1 MSAKLQRKCRFLFLS
16 CASSSSE
23 KKKLKISFSPVLFSS
38 WNLSVWIIPLDQE
51 SALWSSIPK
60 PNSFARNAFRKEG
73 EKKKIFLFSF
83 SILKEAGWI
92 PDAPAYF
99 CLLPHFK
106 AIFSLPKYAR
116 KSNTSP
122 AALGEGPALQLLL
135 SLDGKRETD
144 RDTVDALDIS
154 RSYQCPTKEV
164 WNINAIGN
172 ITWAIK
178 KIKTT
183 LRV

>member
-1 MSAKLQRKCRFLFLS
+1 MLYDPPSPNPTALLVTPLER
-16 CASSSSE
+16 
-23 KKKLKISFSPVLFSS
+23 KKKKKNLFSY
-38 WNLSVWIIPLDQE
+38 
-51 SALWSSIPK
+51 
-60 PNSFARNAFRKEG
+60 
-73 EKKKIFLFSF
+73 

-144 RDTVDALDIS
+144 RDSVDTLDIS
-154 RSYQCPTKEV
+154 TSYHRPTKEV
-164 WNINAIGN
+164 
-172 ITWAIK
+172 
-178 KIKTT
+178 
-183 LRV
+183 

>member
-1 MSAKLQRKCRFLFLS
+1 MSAKLQSKCRFLFLS
-16 CASSSSE
+16 CASSSS
-23 KKKLKISFSPVLFSS
+23 KKKKISFSPVLFCF
-38 WNLSVWIIPLDQE
+38 WNLSVWIISPDQE

-73 EKKKIFLFSF
+73 KKKKIFLFSY
-83 SILKEAGWI
+83 SILKEACWI

-144 RDTVDALDIS
+144 RDTVDASDIS
-154 RSYQCPTKEV
+154 RSYHSPTKEV
-164 WNINAIGN
+164 WNIKCHWKHHMGH
-172 ITWAIK
+172 
-178 KIKTT
+178 
-183 LRV
+183 

>member
-1 MSAKLQRKCRFLFLS
+1 MQAEVL
-16 CASSSSE
+16 
-23 KKKLKISFSPVLFSS
+23 KKLSFSPVVFSF
-38 WNLSVWIIPLDQE
+38 WNLSVWIISPDQE

-60 PNSFARNAFRKEG
+60 PNSFARNAFRKE
-73 EKKKIFLFSF
+73 EKKNLFSY

-122 AALGEGPALQLLL
+122 AALGEGPALQLLS

-144 RDTVDALDIS
+144 RDSVDTLDIS
-154 RSYQCPTKEV
+154 TSYHRPTKEV
-164 WNINAIGN
+164 WNIKCHWKHHMGHE
-172 ITWAIK
+172 K
-178 KIKTT
+178 KKST